1 MVGGVGAGVLAPPE
15 GLTTEDLG
23 GDPLPWTESMG
34 TGGPLLY
41 AGMLRWQASALEV
54 CVCWGAGGDVA
65 LGLG

>member
-1 MVGGVGAGVLAPPE
+1 MVGGVGAVVLAPPE

-54 CVCWGAGGDVA
+54 CVC
-65 LGLG
+65 